1 MRSALPH
8 LCLLANSSSPRFL
21 DCTPHKVCAIVLY
34 SVSNLGRRKAMSRE
48 IYFRKILPPLGTIL
62 VVVLGEWGLWVRGT
76 IIRNSLAWDSTVRFH
91 TWPWPLKFAAV
102 LNLPAILAGLLVSWP
117 LDALKPDFPELI
129 SFLSVLLFA
138 PLLWYRIGAWLDRR
152 ISGNAH
158 GNARTRG
165 WILLL
170 AFGVSCAA
178 TSDQKSLPERAF
190 HAAISRSA
198 SAVVRIS
205 RAEAISAVAEAR
217 ISTR

>member
-1 MRSALPH
+1 
-8 LCLLANSSSPRFL
+8 
-21 DCTPHKVCAIVLY
+21 
-34 SVSNLGRRKAMSRE
+34 MSRE

-178 TSDQKSLPERAF
+178 TSSVPPNFAGYTSYLPFGIAF
-190 HAAISRSA
+190 WMTVVVGMTASTIVSRK
-198 SAVVRIS
+198 
-205 RAEAISAVAEAR
+205 
-217 ISTR
+217 